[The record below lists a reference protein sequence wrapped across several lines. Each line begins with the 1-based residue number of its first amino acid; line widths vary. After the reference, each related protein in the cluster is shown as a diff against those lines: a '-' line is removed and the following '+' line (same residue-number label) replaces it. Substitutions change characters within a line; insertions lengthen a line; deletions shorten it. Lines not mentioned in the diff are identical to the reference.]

1 MGKTPATLDLQRN
14 RMDFA
19 VTERL
24 QNRKHPEIYYSV
36 KEMDSFLECKIYFG
50 FPVLSILDVYP
61 T

>member
-36 KEMDSFLECKIYFG
+36 KEMHSFLECKIYFG